1 MPQSNVSTW
10 LAFALQQMAAES
22 YLDGIALSNNDDI
35 ITRLKLGNNNPL
47 LNDPEDPTLD
57 GATRF
62 VNLAGVPNA
71 SQITGS
77 AQAFV
82 ARYQIIDHHASDA
95 TGFSATLMKDRN
107 TGQYTLSF
115 RSVEYRNQV
124 DGGDW
129 ERDGLAADDGEIGR
143 YGFVLAQ
150 LTSRDC
156 TIERP
161 TSFTSFRGW

>member
-22 YLDGIALSNNDDI
+22 YLDGIALSDNDGI

-62 VNLAGVPNA
+62 IDLAGVPNA
-71 SQITGS
+71 AQITGS

-82 ARYQIIDHHASDA
+82 ARYQILDHH
-95 TGFSATLMKDRN
+95 GEKN
-107 TGQYTLSF
+107 
-115 RSVEYRNQV
+115 
-124 DGGDW
+124 GDI
-129 ERDGLAADDGEIGR
+129 LH
-143 YGFVLAQ
+143 F
-150 LTSRDC
+150 
-156 TIERP
+156 
-161 TSFTSFRGW
+161 